1 MLYYMLDTC
10 LVNSYLIWRKNRLNL
25 TTEAHRK
32 FRESISKALRNM
44 PHSEVKKT
52 TDKRCYSYT
61 MPLPNKEAL
70 SHQLVR
76 LEARGY
82 CVWCKEHAEE
92 WVPKRTPVLGE
103 LVNGEQVRKRSR
115 QSRSY

>member
-1 MLYYMLDTC
+1 MLYYMLDTY

-25 TTEAHRK
+25 TTEVHRK
-32 FRESISKALRNM
+32 FRESILKALRNT
-44 PHSEVKKT
+44 PYSEVKKII
-52 TDKRCYSYT
+52 DKRCYNYT
-61 MPLPNKEAL
+61 ILLSNKEAL

-92 WVPKRTPVLGE
+92 WVPKRRPVLGE
-103 LVNGEQVRKRSR
+103 LVNRE
-115 QSRSY
+115 